1 MANSGNRNK
10 FKKFKKLPVILVLV
24 VIVFILGIIIYSG
37 VFPPVSVVESY
48 SMEHSDKWQYG
59 MIDEGTIVFVKKVN
73 NINNVVTYVQGR
85 SENYSTY
92 GEYGNVILYH
102 NSALGLVTIHRAMF
116 YLIWDGTHPEI
127 EGYSNQSQSQSYIH
141 IYNDS
146 IVMDGVGYAH
156 RNLIV
161 NVSGYTGESGFIT
174 VGDHNLA
181 TLPKNSAY
189 YNSTYNAYFAS
200 DQNIWGIKPVSL
212 NKIVGMAYGY
222 IPWFGLVKLNLLR
235 LEGEWPREYYTH
247 VPEYSYLGLFLSS
260 IGILTL
266 IFFPYRKTYKKLKK
280 KVRNS

>member
-1 MANSGNRNK
+1 MRNPGNRN
-10 FKKFKKLPVILVLV
+10 KFKKLPVILVLV
-24 VIVFILGIIIYSG
+24 VIISLAGIVIYSG
-37 VFPPVSVVESY
+37 VFPPASVVESY
-48 SMEHSDKWQYG
+48 SMEHSNKWQYG
-59 MIDEGTIVFVKKVN
+59 IIDEGTVVLVKKVN
-73 NINNVVTYVQGR
+73 NINDVVTYVQGR

-102 NSALGLVTIHRAMF
+102 NSALCLITIHRAMF
-116 YLIWDGTHPEI
+116 YLSWNGTQPEI
-127 EGYSNQSQSQSYIH
+127 KGYNNQSYIH
-141 IYNDS
+141 IYKDN
-146 IVMDGVGYAH
+146 IVMDDVGYAD

-161 NVSGYTGESGFIT
+161 NVSEYTGESGFIT

-181 TLPKNSAY
+181 TLPKNSSY

-212 NKIVGMAYGY
+212 DKIVGKAYGY

-247 VPEYSYLGLFLSS
+247 VPEYSYLGLTLST
-260 IGILTL
+260 IGIFTL
-266 IFFPYRKTYKKLKK
+266 ILFPYRKTYEKLKK

>member
-1 MANSGNRNK
+1 MANSGNRH
-10 FKKFKKLPVILVLV
+10 KFKKLPVIIVLV
-24 VIVFILGIIIYSG
+24 VIISLAGIVIYSG
-37 VFPPVSVVESY
+37 VFPPASVVESY
-48 SMEHSDKWQYG
+48 SMEHSEKWQYG
-59 MIDEGTIVFVKKVN
+59 IIDEGTVVLVKKVN
-73 NINNVVTYVQGR
+73 NINDVVTYVQGR

-102 NSALGLVTIHRAMF
+102 NSALGLITIHRAMF
-116 YLIWDGTHPEI
+116 YLSWNNTQPEI
-127 EGYSNQSQSQSYIH
+127 KGYNNQSYIH
-141 IYNDS
+141 IYKDN
-146 IVMDGVGYAH
+146 IVMDGVGYAD

-181 TLPKNSAY
+181 TLPKNSRY

-212 NKIVGMAYGY
+212 DKIVGKAYGY

-235 LEGEWPREYYTH
+235 LEGKWPREYYTH
-247 VPEYSYLGLFLSS
+247 VPEYSYLGLTFST
-260 IGILTL
+260 IGIFTL
-266 IFFPYRKTYKKLKK
+266 ILFPYRKTYEKLKK